1 MSTALLTVF
10 VDSATHLP
18 VSLTRKKIFYTKRKQ
33 LKSSSTFQLARQQS
47 KPDPYLVL
55 SVGKQT
61 EQTPVQMRTDAPIWE
76 QGFTF
81 LVANPDNDTLQL
93 RIVDQKTDKELGR
106 FTYILRALLEK
117 AGMEIVSQP
126 FQLQKSGPES
136 KLTMTLA
143 LRILK
148 KAPNLED
155 DAQLAIAEKGDT
167 IEDLSRPS
175 SKSDDVSPVP
185 PLRKQDSRMS
195 NHSYSNDNDSGLA
208 QEEINVA
215 MTASKTSASPSP
227 DFSEQSSN
235 LIHRTPS
242 ITSSAGV
249 SGRGRIQLTLRY
261 SVQRQRLVVI
271 VHKIMY
277 VEEIY
282 RGRQKF

>member
-1 MSTALLTVF
+1 M
-10 VDSATHLP
+10 
-18 VSLTRKKIFYTKRKQ
+18 
-33 LKSSSTFQLARQQS
+33 ARQQS
-47 KPDPYLVL
+47 KPDPYLIL

-81 LVANPDNDTLQL
+81 LVANPDNDSLQL

-106 FTYILRALLEK
+106 FTYILGALLEK
-117 AGMEIVSQP
+117 AGMEVVSQP

-155 DAQLAIAEKGDT
+155 EAQTAVMEKGDT
-167 IEDLSRPS
+167 VEELARPG
-175 SKSDDVSPVP
+175 SKSPVDVSPIP

-195 NHSYSNDNDSGLA
+195 NHSYGNDNDSGLA
-208 QEEINVA
+208 QEEVNVA
-215 MTASKTSASPSP
+215 LLASKTSASPSP
-227 DFSEQSSN
+227 DLSEQSSN

-242 ITSSAGV
+242 MTSSAGIA
-249 SGRGRIQLTLRY
+249 GRGRIQLTLRY

-277 VEEIY
+277 VQNLL
-282 RGRQKF
+282 RMQVLMSGLNK

>member
-1 MSTALLTVF
+1 M
-10 VDSATHLP
+10 
-18 VSLTRKKIFYTKRKQ
+18 
-33 LKSSSTFQLARQQS
+33 ARPQS
-47 KPDPYLVL
+47 KPDPYVVL
-55 SVGKQT
+55 SVGKQN

-106 FTYILRALLEK
+106 YTYILGALMEK
-117 AGMEIVSQP
+117 ANMDVVSQP

-155 DAQLAIAEKGDT
+155 EAQTAIAERGDT
-167 IEDLSRPS
+167 VEELSRIGT
-175 SKSDDVSPVP
+175 KSDVSSIP

-195 NHSYSNDNDSGLA
+195 NHSYGNDNDSGLA

-215 MTASKTSASPSP
+215 LTASKTSASPSP
-227 DFSEQSSN
+227 DLSEQSSN
-235 LIHRTPS
+235 LMHRTPS
-242 ITSSAGV
+242 MTSSAGIA
-249 SGRGRIQLTLRY
+249 GRGRIQLTLRY

-277 VEEIY
+277 VKELHSFSSFHVEVALLKKTFLFLGI
-282 RGRQKF
+282 FP

>member
-10 VDSATHLP
+10 IDSATSLP
-18 VSLTRKKIFYTKRKQ
+18 
-33 LKSSSTFQLARQQS
+33 LARPQS
-47 KPDPYLVL
+47 KPDPFLVL

-61 EQTPVQMRTDAPIWE
+61 EQTPVKMRTDAPIWE

-81 LVANPDNDTLQL
+81 LVANPDNDSLQL

-106 FTYILRALLEK
+106 FTYILSALLEK
-117 AGMEIVSQP
+117 AGMEVVSQP

-143 LRILK
+143 LRIFK

-155 DAQLAIAEKGDT
+155 EAQAAITEKSGT
-167 IEDLSRPS
+167 IDELSRP
-175 SKSDDVSPVP
+175 DVSTIP
-185 PLRKQDSRMS
+185 PLRKQDSRLS
-195 NHSYSNDNDSGLA
+195 NHSYGVSNDNDSGVA
-208 QEEINVA
+208 QEEMVA
-215 MTASKTSASPSP
+215 LTASKTSASPSP
-227 DFSEQSSN
+227 DLSEQSSN

-242 ITSSAGV
+242 MTSSAGIA
-249 SGRGRIQLTLRY
+249 GRGRIQLTLRY

-277 VEEIY
+277 VLN
-282 RGRQKF
+282 

>member
-1 MSTALLTVF
+1 M
-10 VDSATHLP
+10 
-18 VSLTRKKIFYTKRKQ
+18 
-33 LKSSSTFQLARQQS
+33 ARQQS

-106 FTYILRALLEK
+106 FTYILRTLLEK
-117 AGMEIVSQP
+117 TGMEVVSQP

-136 KLTMTLA
+136 KLIMTLA

-148 KAPNLED
+148 KAPNLEHES
-155 DAQLAIAEKGDT
+155 LTGITEKGDVV
-167 IEDLSRPS
+167 EELPS
-175 SKSDDVSPVP
+175 PKSDAPL
-185 PLRKQDSRMS
+185 LRKQDSKLS
-195 NHSYSNDNDSGLA
+195 NHSYGNDNDSGLA

-215 MTASKTSASPSP
+215 LTASKSSVSPSP
-227 DFSEQSSN
+227 DLSEQSSH

-242 ITSSAGV
+242 MTSSAGIA
-249 SGRGRIQLTLRY
+249 GRGRIQLTLRY
-261 SVQRQRLVVI
+261 SIQRQRLVVI

-277 VEEIY
+277 VLPFY
-282 RGRQKF
+282 YSFSKFTETLRTARSREALSTSPRIILTY